1 MNAPQPETHFA
12 SAARTAPTELAR
24 RLALLTNNPVT
35 DTLLE
40 TVGGLLAILDGN
52 RQILA
57 VNHAFLESLGY
68 GSSADVLGLRPGEA
82 IRCIHAH
89 EAPNGCGTTPHCTT
103 CGAVIAMVT
112 ALAEGRANERVC
124 VAEVKRNAHIQ
135 DLVLRVRASPIDL
148 GGEPILLLFLQD
160 AERRAAPRLAG
171 AGLLPRPEQPAAG
184 PGGGVGAGAGRGRR
198 ARAAAPERPHRAA
211 GAPAAPRGPVAAG
224 HGRGRSGRPASGKRI
239 EIPAAAVMDEV
250 RRAFL
255 HHPAARG
262 RTLTVRSPDPD
273 ELLQTDLWLLV
284 RVLTNLV
291 VNALEA
297 TEPGG
302 RVEAEVE
309 CEGGSLT
316 FHVRNGSAI
325 PRAIQPR
332 IFQKNFS
339 TKQGPGHGLGAW
351 SARLFGEG
359 LLGGEVGFTTS
370 DRHGTDFT
378 VRLPRRTAPE
388 YRTKNIRLR

>member
-1 MNAPQPETHFA
+1 MNAPQIETHFA
-12 SAARTAPTELAR
+12 PARRTASAELAR
-24 RLALLTNNPVT
+24 RIRLLTNNPIA

-40 TVGGLLAILDGN
+40 AVGGLLAVLDEN

-57 VNHAFLESLGY
+57 VNQTFLETLGY
-68 GSSADVLGLRPGEA
+68 GEAGELLGLRPGEA
-82 IRCIHAH
+82 IGCVHAQ
-89 EAPNGCGTTPHCTT
+89 EPPNGCGTTPHCTT

-112 ALAEGRANERVC
+112 ALAEGRACERIC
-124 VAEVKRNAHIQ
+124 VAETRRNAHLQ
-135 DLVLRVRASPIDL
+135 DLVLRVRACPIDL
-148 GGEPILLLFLQD
+148 GGERILLLFLQD
-160 AERRAAPRLAG
+160 ASEEQRRASLEQVFYHDLNNVLQGLTVATELVQDEDDERERRHLNAHIGRLVRRLHREVQVQRAMG
-171 AGLLPRPEQPAAG
+171 EDDPE
-184 PGGGVGAGAGRGRR
+184 
-198 ARAAAPERPHRAA
+198 
-211 GAPAAPRGPVAAG
+211 
-224 HGRGRSGRPASGKRI
+224 SLRPARR

-262 RTLTVRSPDPD
+262 RTLSVRSPDPD

-309 CEGGSLT
+309 CGGGSLT

-325 PRAIQPR
+325 PREIQPR

-339 TKQGPGHGLGAW
+339 TKHGAGHGLGAW
-351 SARLFGEG
+351 SARLFGEQ
-359 LLGGEVGFTTS
+359 LLGGEVGFTTT
-370 DRHGTDFT
+370 DRQGTDFF
-378 VRLPRRTAPE
+378 VRLPRQAAS
-388 YRTKNIRLR
+388 

>member
-1 MNAPQPETHFA
+1 MA
-12 SAARTAPTELAR
+12 SELVQEEDDERER
-24 RLALLTNNPVT
+24 RHL
-35 DTLLE
+35 
-40 TVGGLLAILDGN
+40 
-52 RQILA
+52 
-57 VNHAFLESLGY
+57 
-68 GSSADVLGLRPGEA
+68 
-82 IRCIHAH
+82 
-89 EAPNGCGTTPHCTT
+89 
-103 CGAVIAMVT
+103 
-112 ALAEGRANERVC
+112 
-124 VAEVKRNAHIQ
+124 NAHIGR
-135 DLVLRVRASPIDL
+135 LVRRLHREVQLQRAL
-148 GGEPILLLFLQD
+148 GEDDPD
-160 AERRAAPRLAG
+160 
-171 AGLLPRPEQPAAG
+171 GLNP
-184 PGGGVGAGAGRGRR
+184 
-198 ARAAAPERPHRAA
+198 
-211 GAPAAPRGPVAAG
+211 
-224 HGRGRSGRPASGKRI
+224 KRI

-309 CEGGSLT
+309 CQGGSLV

-325 PRAIQPR
+325 PREIQPR
-332 IFQKNFS
+332 VFQKNFS
-339 TKQGPGHGLGAW
+339 TKPGPGHGLGAW

-378 VRLPRRTAPE
+378 VRLPR
-388 YRTKNIRLR
+388 YS